1 MICNTIIMSDQTST
15 TATTTTPETTPTTT
29 AAAPPVTTPAPF
41 VPVIVP
47 AATPAPKP
55 TEAAPI
61 ETPDIAAKLA
71 AMEAQIEALKA
82 EKDNKIKELSGQVK
96 DLESDRAAQKE
107 AKRRSILAGLNPIMD
122 DVYGW
127 APDIKTADPDTAE
140 GAKAL
145 QDWAASKKELFRGT
159 VAPQPT
165 GQLNGDKRSFAER
178 IQSALGIEK
187 RNGFGGLGS

>member
-1 MICNTIIMSDQTST
+1 MMCNTIIMSDQTST
-15 TATTTTPETTPTTT
+15 TTTEAPTTT
-29 AAAPPVTTPAPF
+29 AATTTATTPPVTTPAPF
-41 VPVIVP
+41 IPVIVP
-47 AATPAPKP
+47 ATTPAPKP
-55 TEAAPI
+55 TEAAPV
-61 ETPDIAAKLA
+61 EVPDIAAQFA
-71 AMEAQIEALKA
+71 AMKAEIESLKA

-122 DVYGW
+122 DVYQW

-165 GQLNGDKRSFAER
+165 GQNNGDKRSFAER
-178 IQSALGIEK
+178 VQTIFGIEK
-187 RNGFGGLGS
+187 RNGFNGFRS

>member
-1 MICNTIIMSDQTST
+1 MMCNTIIMSDQTST
-15 TATTTTPETTPTTT
+15 TTTEAPTTT
-29 AAAPPVTTPAPF
+29 AATTTATTPPVTTPAPV
-41 VPVIVP
+41 VPPVVP
-47 AATPAPKP
+47 ATTPAPKP
-55 TEAAPI
+55 TEAAPV
-61 ETPDIAAKLA
+61 EVPDIAVQFA
-71 AMEAQIEALKA
+71 AMKAEIESLKA

-107 AKRRSILAGLNPIMD
+107 AKRRGILAGLNPIMD

-165 GQLNGDKRSFAER
+165 GQNNGDKRSFAER
-178 IQSALGIEK
+178 VQTIFGIEK
-187 RNGFGGLGS
+187 RNGFNGFRS